1 VSTPGG
7 QGRGLVLPAI
17 LMVLGLLVTAAV
29 VEERSREERRPS
41 EVEELAE
48 LIRRRRA
55 TIEDLSAELRGLSDR
70 LAAAQVEQARGSEQV
85 RRVVARVEALRAP
98 AGLAPVRGPGIV
110 VELTDSADAP
120 RTRGELTD
128 LRIQDVDLQ
137 LVANALWS
145 AGAEALAVNGRRVTA
160 TTAIRQAGG
169 RVLVNFDPVASPYRV
184 AAIGDPD
191 GLRRGLAGSEVAR
204 QFGLWREI
212 YGLGFAVRAE
222 DVVEIPALG
231 PARSLS
237 FARPA
242 SESAG

>member
-17 LMVLGLLVTAAV
+17 IMILGLLVTAAV
-29 VEERSREERRPS
+29 VEERRREQRLPS
-41 EVEELAE
+41 EAEELAE

-55 TIEDLSAELRGLSDR
+55 TIEDLSAELGSLSDR
-70 LAAAQVEQARGSEQV
+70 LAAAQAEQARGSHRV
-85 RRVVARVEALRAP
+85 RRVVARVDALRAP

-110 VELTDSADAP
+110 VELTDSPDAP
-120 RTRGELTD
+120 RTRGEQTD
-128 LRIQDVDLQ
+128 FRIQDVDLQ

-169 RVLVNFDPVASPYRV
+169 RVLVNFDPVVSPYRV

-191 GLRRGLAGSEVAR
+191 GLRRGLAGSEVAT

-212 YGLGFAVRAE
+212 YGLGFSLRAE

-231 PARSLS
+231 PVRPLS

-242 SESAG
+242 AEADG